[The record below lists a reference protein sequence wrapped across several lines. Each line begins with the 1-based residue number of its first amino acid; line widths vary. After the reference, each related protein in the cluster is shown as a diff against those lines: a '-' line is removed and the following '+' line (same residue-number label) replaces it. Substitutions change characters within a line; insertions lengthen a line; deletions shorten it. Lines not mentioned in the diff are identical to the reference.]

1 VNAYYLTLKYT
12 VQDWL
17 GSGITSSKPF
27 LIRFSDIALVYAE
40 AEGPTTEG
48 YKWLNKIRNRAG
60 LDDAPA
66 GMSAT
71 DFRHYVV
78 KERSFELTCEANRLF
93 DLRRKAMVTTTDP
106 YALTSGISE
115 SEAAFY
121 PIPQKEVDLNVNIQ
135 N

>member
-1 VNAYYLTLKYT
+1 LKYT

-17 GSGITSSKPF
+17 GNGITSSKPY

-60 LDDAPA
+60 LDDAPE
-66 GMSAT
+66 GMSVA
-71 DFRHYVV
+71 DFRNYVV
-78 KERSFELTCEANRLF
+78 QERSFELTCEANRLF

-106 YALTSGISE
+106 YALLSGISE